1 MSRHNAVK
9 IVANNAHSTGYH
21 FKSNE
26 DETSYVITSKHGVCK
41 QTSSCALYLGNV
53 ENCCRSC
60 QVEITTDDISLSSK
74 KYNKLTTKKV
84 FVFPTT
90 DLVIISVEELSYTP
104 LNLGHLKNPHD
115 AKYVCYGFTEDNI
128 EAGRILLGFPE
139 LDVNTGICFFNIESF
154 PTPELTEKSVSY
166 NGISGSLVI
175 DLNAQDTPVAYS
187 IITNNEPNND
197 LSGESL
203 SDLDFDELYKYF
215 GSKLFSSS
223 KNIISVDT
231 SLKEQFVEIDCIKV
245 DGSTSVTILFPAK
258 NGFPYFNLKPI
269 VEKIADEFGLVL
281 GANAKNKTLNSV
293 SALKVIR
300 ENKKL
305 KPVYQLFSSRV
316 VEAMLNA
323 PHIYSS
329 YIEDSN
335 YHHMHF
341 MNSAEEVD
349 FVVSAFGGEDDL
361 AADVDKALE
370 SMAKNINQY
379 AISSKLIADRSF
391 LNMKYSHQECELL
404 YRVLFVEENEV
415 VKNLSLV
422 YCMNVQLPA
431 GVLLE
436 QYIVNL
442 AKEACANIKSD
453 TLELIGKGLNVKLF
467 LVPLNEKDEL
477 TELMEIL
484 LNDC

>member
-1 MSRHNAVK
+1 MSRYNAVK

-21 FKSNE
+21 FKSSE
-26 DETSYVITSKHGVCK
+26 DDTSYVIASKHGVCK
-41 QTSSCALYLGNV
+41 KTSSCDLYLNNIK
-53 ENCCRSC
+53 NCCRSC
-60 QVEITTDDISLSSK
+60 QVKITTDDIILSSK
-74 KYNKLTTKKV
+74 KYTNITAKKI

-104 LNLGHLKNPHD
+104 LKIAQSNQSQD
-115 AKYVCYGFTEDNI
+115 IEYVCYGFTEGNL
-128 EAGRILLGFPE
+128 EAGRVLLGCPE
-139 LDVNTGICFFNIESF
+139 LDDTGICFFNIESF
-154 PTPELTEKSVSY
+154 STPELTEKSTSY
-166 NGISGSLVI
+166 KGMSGSLVI

-203 SDLDFDELYKYF
+203 SELDFDDLYKYF
-215 GSKLFSSS
+215 DSKLFSSS
-223 KNIISVDT
+223 KNTISVDI
-231 SLKEQFVEIDCIKV
+231 SLKEQFKEIDRIKV
-245 DGSTSVTILFPAK
+245 NGNTCITILVPAK

-269 VEKIADEFGLVL
+269 VEKIADEFGVVL
-281 GANAKNKTLNSV
+281 GTSAANKTLNSV
-293 SALKVIR
+293 SALRVIR

-341 MNSAEEVD
+341 INSAEKVD
-349 FVVSAFGGEDDL
+349 FVVSSFGGEDDL
-361 AADVDKALE
+361 VADVDKALE
-370 SMAKNINQY
+370 SMTKNINHY

-404 YRVLFVEENEV
+404 YQVLFVEQNEV
-415 VKNLSLV
+415 VKNISLV
-422 YCMNVQLPA
+422 YCMHIQSPA
-431 GVLLE
+431 GVALE
-436 QYIVNL
+436 KYLVNS
-442 AKEACANIKSD
+442 AKEACANIKSE

-477 TELMEIL
+477 TELMETIL
-484 LNDC
+484 DEC

>member
-41 QTSSCALYLGNV
+41 KTSSCDLYLGNV

-60 QVEITTDDISLSSK
+60 QVEITTDDIILSSK
-74 KYNKLTTKKV
+74 NYSKLTPKKV
-84 FVFPTT
+84 FSFPTK

-104 LNLGHLKNPHD
+104 LKLGHFRQPLD
-115 AKYVCYGFTEDNI
+115 SGYVCYGFTEDSF
-128 EAGRILLGFPE
+128 EPGRILLGSPE
-139 LDVNTGICFFNIESF
+139 PEANTGICFFNIESF
-154 PTPELTEKSVSY
+154 PIPELTEKSVSY

-187 IITNNEPNND
+187 IITSNEPNND
-197 LSGESL
+197 LSGEL
-203 SDLDFDELYKYF
+203 LIDLGCDALYQYF
-215 GSKLFSSS
+215 GSRLFSNSK
-223 KNIISVDT
+223 KNISIDT
-231 SLKEQFVEIDCIKV
+231 SLKEKFLEIDCIKV
-245 DGSTSVTILFPAK
+245 NGGTNITVLVPAQ

-269 VEKIADEFGLVL
+269 VEKIADEFGVVL
-281 GANAKNKTLNSV
+281 GTSAKSKTLNSI

-349 FVVSAFGGEDDL
+349 FVVSSFGGEDDL
-361 AADVDKALE
+361 VADVDKALE
-370 SMAKNINQY
+370 SMVKNINHY
-379 AISSKLIADRSF
+379 AISPKLIADRSF

-404 YRVLFVEENEV
+404 YQVLFVEHNEV
-415 VKNLSLV
+415 VKNISLV
-422 YCMNVQLPA
+422 YCIHIQPPE
-431 GVLLE
+431 GVTVE
-436 QYIVNL
+436 QYLVNS
-442 AKEACANIKSD
+442 AKEACANIKSE

-477 TELMEIL
+477 TELMETIL
-484 LNDC
+484 DEC